1 MFMVTTPHLFGLG
14 CKVLV
19 KLSRVGKLRSKQAQ
33 YDIIATPRSRTSA
46 ISFHNPFTSQIFKQ
60 KVLTHHYANK
70 FCHTFPL
77 STQRN
82 REIASAAKIMRPVL
96 LL

>member
-1 MFMVTTPHLFGLG
+1 MVTTPHLFGLG

-33 YDIIATPRSRTSA
+33 YDIIAALRSRTSA
-46 ISFHNPFTSQIFKQ
+46 ICFHNPFTSQIFKQ

-70 FCHTFPL
+70 FCHTLPL
-77 STQRN
+77 SIHKN
-82 REIASAAKIMRPVL
+82 LEIA
-96 LL
+96 